1 MSLKNHRTLFSVETR
16 WGAQPVRL
24 TSFACE
30 AIPTDAPTTSVHFV
44 AFHGGRVLVVCDRRG
59 VFGFPGGRLEPEET
73 LDQAML
79 REAYE
84 EASAHLN
91 PDFELFAG
99 IRIECTEQ
107 LPGRHYPH
115 PYSYVALYTGT
126 VRSLDPIRR
135 DPAGIVASRSL
146 FTSEDC
152 ERRLAPH
159 DRILLCEALRV
170 IARRRECQRIVRN
183 FLGCDPQKA
192 RETFYR
198 LRGGNVK

>member
-1 MSLKNHRTLFSVETR
+1 MEEKRTLFEIETK

-24 TSFACE
+24 TAFSCCQLH
-30 AIPTDAPTTSVHFV
+30 TDAPVTSVHFV

-84 EASAHLN
+84 EACAHLN

-99 IRIECTEQ
+99 IRIECTEK
-107 LPGRHYPH
+107 LPGRSYPY
-115 PYSYVALYTGT
+115 PYTYVALYTGT
-126 VRSLDPIRR
+126 VRALDPIRR

-146 FTSEDC
+146 FTCEDC
-152 ERRLAPH
+152 ERRLVLH
-159 DRILLCEALRV
+159 DRILLCEAIRT
-170 IARRRECQRIVRN
+170 IAHRKGGQRIVRA
-183 FLGCDPQKA
+183 FLGCDPQRA
-192 RETFYR
+192 RELYQR
-198 LRGGNVK
+198 LRGGAIK